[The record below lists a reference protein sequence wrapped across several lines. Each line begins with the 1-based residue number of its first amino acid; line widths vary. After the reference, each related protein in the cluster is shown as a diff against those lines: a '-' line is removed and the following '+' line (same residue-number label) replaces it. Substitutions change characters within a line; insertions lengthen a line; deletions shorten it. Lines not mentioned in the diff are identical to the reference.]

1 MHLFAILISSRFF
14 EWKAEEREEN
24 CTLSYIEL
32 YKLLGNYNC
41 CKIKVEFDT
50 LLC

>member
-1 MHLFAILISSRFF
+1 MHLFAILILSRFF

-32 YKLLGNYNC
+32 YKLLGNY

-50 LLC
+50 

>member
-24 CTLSYIEL
+24 CNLSYIEL
-32 YKLLGNYNC
+32 YKLQGNYNC

-50 LLC
+50 